1 MFDSLS
7 QRLTTALRGIAGRAH
22 LSEEN
27 IQATLREVRLALLDA
42 DVALEVVRSFTEEV
56 RRKAVGQSIAVGL
69 NPGESFVKVVQE
81 ELVTLMGERND
92 ALNLA
97 ASPPAVILMA
107 GLQGAGKT
115 TTAAKLA
122 RLLIEREKK
131 KVALVSADIY
141 RPAAIE
147 QLRTLGQEVHARF
160 IPSAVGQ
167 KPLDIADAAL
177 ADAKTRFDDVLIVD
191 TAGRLAIDD
200 EMMAEI
206 AGLHRTLQPVETL
219 FVVDAMTGQD
229 AAQAA
234 RAFNEALPLTGVV
247 LAKADGDARG
257 GAALSV
263 RAITGKPIKFI
274 GVGERTDGLEP
285 FHPDRIASRILGMG
299 DVLSLIEEAERKVDK
314 QKAERLARK
323 VARGRRFDLEDFR
336 DQLQQMARMGG
347 VGGMLDRLPGGN
359 QLPQAGVGDRDLR
372 RMEAVINS
380 MTPRERRFPDTIDGS
395 RKRRISAGSGTR
407 IQDVNRLLKQHR
419 QMQKVMRKASRK
431 GGMDKMM
438 RRLQAQGQVAQRP
451 RFRR

>member
-7 QRLTTALRGIAGRAH
+7 QRLTAVLRGIAGKAY

-27 IQATLREVRLALLDA
+27 IQSTLREVRLALLDA
-42 DVALEVVRSFTEEV
+42 DVALEVVRSFTEQV
-56 RRKAVGQSIAVGL
+56 RRKAIGQSVAATL
-69 NPGESFVKVVQE
+69 NPGEAFVKVVHD

-97 ASPPAVILMA
+97 ASPPVPILMA

-131 KVALVSADIY
+131 KVALVSADVY

-147 QLRTLGQEVHARF
+147 QLRTLGQEVGARC
-160 IPSAVGQ
+160 IPSAIGQ
-167 KPLDIADAAL
+167 QPISIVEDAL
-177 ADAKTRFDDVLIVD
+177 ADARVRFDDVLIVD
-191 TAGRLAIDD
+191 TAGRLSIDD
-200 EMMAEI
+200 GMMAEI
-206 AGLHRTLQPVETL
+206 AALHRALRPVETL

-229 AAQAA
+229 AANAA
-234 RAFNEALPLTGVV
+234 RAFDEALPLTGVV

-274 GVGERTDGLEP
+274 GVGEKTDALEP
-285 FHPDRIASRILGMG
+285 FHPDRMASRILGMG
-299 DVLSLIEEAERKVDK
+299 DVLSLIEEVERKVDP
-314 QKAERLARK
+314 QKAQRLARK
-323 VARGRRFDLEDFR
+323 AARGRRFDLEDFR
-336 DQLQQMARMGG
+336 DQLQQMTSMGG
-347 VGGMLDRLPGGN
+347 VSGMLDRLPGAN
-359 QLPQAGVGDRDLR
+359 QMARTDVGDADFR
-372 RMEAVINS
+372 RMEAMINS

-407 IQDVNRLLKQHR
+407 VQDVNQLLKKHR

-431 GGMDKMM
+431 GGMDRML
-438 RRLQAQGQVAQRP
+438 RSLQAQGQAAQRP

>member
-7 QRLTTALRGIAGRAH
+7 QRLTAVLRGIAGKAY

-27 IQATLREVRLALLDA
+27 IQSTLREVRLALLDA
-42 DVALEVVRSFTEEV
+42 DVALEVVRSFTEQV
-56 RRKAVGQSIAVGL
+56 RRKAIGQSVAVTL
-69 NPGESFVKVVQE
+69 NPGEAFVKVVHD

-97 ASPPAVILMA
+97 ASPPVPILMA

-131 KVALVSADIY
+131 KVALVSADVY

-147 QLRTLGQEVHARF
+147 QLRTLGQEVGARF

-167 KPLDIADAAL
+167 QPISIVEDAL
-177 ADAKTRFDDVLIVD
+177 ADARARFDDVLIVD
-191 TAGRLAIDD
+191 TAGRLSIDD
-200 EMMAEI
+200 GMMAEI
-206 AGLHRTLQPVETL
+206 AELHGALRPLETL

-229 AAQAA
+229 AANAA
-234 RAFNEALPLTGVV
+234 RAFDEALPLTGVV

-274 GVGERTDGLEP
+274 GVGEKTDGLEP
-285 FHPDRIASRILGMG
+285 FHPDRMASRILGMG
-299 DVLSLIEEAERKVDK
+299 DVLGLIEEVERKVDR
-314 QKAERLARK
+314 QKAQRLARK
-323 VARGRRFDLEDFR
+323 AARGRRFDLEDFR
-336 DQLQQMARMGG
+336 DQLQQMTRMGG
-347 VGGMLDRLPGGN
+347 VSGMLDRLPGAN
-359 QLPQAGVGDRDLR
+359 QMARTDVGDADFR
-372 RMEAVINS
+372 RMEAMINS

-407 IQDVNRLLKQHR
+407 IQDVNQLLKKHR

-431 GGMDKMM
+431 GGMDRML
-438 RRLQAQGQVAQRP
+438 RSLQAQGQAAQRP

>member
-7 QRLTTALRGIAGRAH
+7 QRLTAVLRGLAGKAY

-27 IQATLREVRLALLDA
+27 MQATLREVRLALLDA

-56 RRKAVGQSIAVGL
+56 RRKAIGQSVAVAL
-69 NPGESFVKVVQE
+69 NPGEALVKVIHE
-81 ELVTLMGERND
+81 ELVTLMGARND

-97 ASPPAVILMA
+97 ASPPAVVLMA

-131 KVALVSADIY
+131 KVALVSADVY

-147 QLRTLGQEVHARF
+147 QLRTLSEEVGARF

-167 KPLDIADAAL
+167 KPLAIAEGAL

-191 TAGRLAIDD
+191 TAGRLSIDD
-200 EMMAEI
+200 RMMAEI
-206 AGLHRTLQPVETL
+206 AALHRSLAPVETL

-229 AAQAA
+229 AANTAK
-234 RAFNEALPLTGVV
+234 AFNDALGLTGVV

-263 RAITGKPIKFI
+263 RAITGKPIKFV

-285 FHPDRIASRILGMG
+285 FHPDRMASRILGMG
-299 DVLSLIEEAERKVDK
+299 DVLSLIEEAQRKVDK

-323 VARGRRFDLEDFR
+323 VAGGRRFDLEDFR
-336 DQLQQMARMGG
+336 DQLQQMASMGG
-347 VGGMLDRLPGGN
+347 VSGMLDKLPGAN
-359 QLPQAGVGDRDLR
+359 QMPRTSINDADFR

-407 IQDVNRLLKQHR
+407 IQDVNRLLKQHK
-419 QMQKVMRKASRK
+419 QMQRLMRKVGRRGS
-431 GGMDKMM
+431 MDKML
-438 RRLQAQGQVAQRP
+438 RTIQSQSQVAQRP

>member
-7 QRLTTALRGIAGRAH
+7 QRLTAVLRGIAGKAY

-27 IQATLREVRLALLDA
+27 IQSTLREVRLALLDA
-42 DVALEVVRSFTEEV
+42 DVALEVVRSFTEQV
-56 RRKAVGQSIAVGL
+56 RRKAIGQSVAVTL
-69 NPGESFVKVVQE
+69 NPGEAFVKVVHD

-97 ASPPAVILMA
+97 ASPPVPILMA

-131 KVALVSADIY
+131 KVALVSADVY

-147 QLRTLGQEVHARF
+147 QLRTLGQEVGARF

-167 KPLDIADAAL
+167 QPVSIVEDAL
-177 ADAKTRFDDVLIVD
+177 ADASARFDDVLIVD
-191 TAGRLAIDD
+191 TAGRLSIDD
-200 EMMAEI
+200 GMMAEI
-206 AGLHRTLQPVETL
+206 AELHRALRPIETL

-229 AAQAA
+229 AANAA
-234 RAFNEALPLTGVV
+234 RAFDEALPLTGVV

-274 GVGERTDGLEP
+274 GVGEKTDGLEP
-285 FHPDRIASRILGMG
+285 FHPDRMASRILGMG
-299 DVLSLIEEAERKVDK
+299 DVLGLIEEVERKVDR
-314 QKAERLARK
+314 QKAQRLARK
-323 VARGRRFDLEDFR
+323 AARGRRFDLEDFR
-336 DQLQQMARMGG
+336 DQLQQMTRMGG
-347 VGGMLDRLPGGN
+347 VSGMLDRLPGAN
-359 QLPQAGVGDRDLR
+359 QMARTDVGDADFR
-372 RMEAVINS
+372 RMEAMINS

-407 IQDVNRLLKQHR
+407 VQDVNQLLKKLR

-431 GGMDKMM
+431 GGMDRML
-438 RRLQAQGQVAQRP
+438 RSLQAQGQAAQRP

>member
-1 MFDSLS
+1 M
-7 QRLTTALRGIAGRAH
+7 
-22 LSEEN
+22 
-27 IQATLREVRLALLDA
+27 
-42 DVALEVVRSFTEEV
+42 ALEVVRSFTEEV
-56 RRKAVGQSIAVGL
+56 RRKAIGQSVAVAL
-69 NPGESFVKVVQE
+69 NPGEALVKVIHE
-81 ELVTLMGERND
+81 ELVTLMGARND

-97 ASPPAVILMA
+97 ASPPAVVLMA

-131 KVALVSADIY
+131 KVALVSADVY

-147 QLRTLGQEVHARF
+147 QLRTLSEEVGARF

-167 KPLDIADAAL
+167 QPLAIAEEAL

-191 TAGRLAIDD
+191 TAGRLSIDD
-200 EMMAEI
+200 RMMAEI
-206 AGLHRTLQPVETL
+206 AALHRSLAPVETL

-229 AAQAA
+229 AANTAK
-234 RAFNEALPLTGVV
+234 AFNDALGLTGVV

-263 RAITGKPIKFI
+263 RAITGKPIKFV

-285 FHPDRIASRILGMG
+285 FHPDRMASRILGMG
-299 DVLSLIEEAERKVDK
+299 DVLSLIEEAQRKVDK

-323 VARGRRFDLEDFR
+323 VAGGRRFDLEDFR
-336 DQLQQMARMGG
+336 DQLQQMASMGG
-347 VGGMLDRLPGGN
+347 VSGMLDKLPGAN
-359 QLPQAGVGDRDLR
+359 QMPRTSINDADFR

-407 IQDVNRLLKQHR
+407 IQDVNRLLKQHK
-419 QMQKVMRKASRK
+419 QMQRLMRKVGRRGS
-431 GGMDKMM
+431 MDKMM
-438 RRLQAQGQVAQRP
+438 RTIQSQSQVAQRP

>member
-7 QRLTTALRGIAGRAH
+7 QRLTAVLRGIAGKAY

-42 DVALEVVRSFTEEV
+42 DVALDVVRSFTEQV
-56 RRKAVGQSIAVGL
+56 RRKAIGQSVATTL
-69 NPGESFVKVVQE
+69 NPGEAFVKVVHD

-97 ASPPAVILMA
+97 AAPPVPILMA

-131 KVALVSADIY
+131 KVALVSADVY

-147 QLRTLGQEVHARF
+147 QLRTLGQEVGARF

-167 KPLDIADAAL
+167 QPLSIVEDAL
-177 ADAKTRFDDVLIVD
+177 ADAKGRFDDVLIVD
-191 TAGRLAIDD
+191 TAGRLSIDD
-200 EMMAEI
+200 GMMAEI
-206 AGLHRTLQPVETL
+206 AAVHRALRPVETL

-229 AAQAA
+229 AANAA
-234 RAFNEALPLTGVV
+234 RAFDNALPLTGVV

-274 GVGERTDGLEP
+274 GVGEKTDGLEP
-285 FHPDRIASRILGMG
+285 FHPDRMASRILGMG
-299 DVLSLIEEAERKVDK
+299 DVLGLIEEVERKVDR
-314 QKAERLARK
+314 QKAQRLATK
-323 VARGRRFDLEDFR
+323 AARGRRFDLEDFR
-336 DQLQQMARMGG
+336 DQLQQMTRMGG
-347 VGGMLDRLPGGN
+347 VSGMLDRLPGAN
-359 QLPQAGVGDRDLR
+359 QMARTDVGDADFR
-372 RMEAVINS
+372 RMEAMINS

-407 IQDVNRLLKQHR
+407 VQDVNQLLKKHR
-419 QMQKVMRKASRK
+419 QMQKVMRKASRR
-431 GGMDKMM
+431 GGMDRML
-438 RRLQAQGQVAQRP
+438 RSLQAQGQAAQRP

>member
-7 QRLTTALRGIAGRAH
+7 QRLTAVLRGIAGKAY

-27 IQATLREVRLALLDA
+27 IQSTLREVRLALLDA
-42 DVALEVVRSFTEEV
+42 DVALEVVRSFTEQV
-56 RRKAVGQSIAVGL
+56 RRKAIGQSVAATL
-69 NPGESFVKVVQE
+69 NPGEAFVKVVHD

-97 ASPPAVILMA
+97 ASPPVAVLMA

-122 RLLIEREKK
+122 RWLIEREKK
-131 KVALVSADIY
+131 KVALVSADVY

-147 QLRTLGQEVHARF
+147 QLRTLGEEVGARF

-167 KPLDIADAAL
+167 QPLSIVKDAL
-177 ADAKTRFDDVLIVD
+177 ADARVRFDDVLIVD
-191 TAGRLAIDD
+191 TAGRLSIDD
-200 EMMAEI
+200 GMMAEI
-206 AGLHRTLQPVETL
+206 AELHGALRPVETL

-229 AAQAA
+229 AANAA
-234 RAFNEALPLTGVV
+234 RAFDKALPLTGVV

-274 GVGERTDGLEP
+274 GVGEKTDGLEP
-285 FHPDRIASRILGMG
+285 FHPDRMASRILGMG
-299 DVLSLIEEAERKVDK
+299 DVLGLIEEVERKVDP
-314 QKAERLARK
+314 QKAQRLARK
-323 VARGRRFDLEDFR
+323 AAGGRRFDLEDFR
-336 DQLQQMARMGG
+336 DQLQQMTRMGG
-347 VGGMLDRLPGGN
+347 VSGMLDRLPGAN
-359 QLPQAGVGDRDLR
+359 QMARTDVGDADFR
-372 RMEAVINS
+372 RMEAMINS

-407 IQDVNRLLKQHR
+407 VQDINQLLKKHR
-419 QMQKVMRKASRK
+419 QMQKVMRKASRR
-431 GGMDKMM
+431 GGMDRML
-438 RRLQAQGQVAQRP
+438 RSLQAQGQAAQRP

>member
-7 QRLTTALRGIAGRAH
+7 QRLTAVLRGIAGKAY

-27 IQATLREVRLALLDA
+27 IQSTLREVRLALLDA
-42 DVALEVVRSFTEEV
+42 DVALEVVRSFTEQV
-56 RRKAVGQSIAVGL
+56 RRKAIGQSVAATL
-69 NPGESFVKVVQE
+69 NPGEAFVKVVHD

-92 ALNLA
+92 VLNLA
-97 ASPPAVILMA
+97 ASPPVPILMA

-131 KVALVSADIY
+131 KVALVSADVY

-147 QLRTLGQEVHARF
+147 QLRTLGQEVGARF
-160 IPSAVGQ
+160 IPSAVGEQ
-167 KPLDIADAAL
+167 PISIARDAL
-177 ADAKTRFDDVLIVD
+177 ADARARFDDVLIVD
-191 TAGRLAIDD
+191 TAGRLSIDD
-200 EMMAEI
+200 GMMAEI
-206 AGLHRTLQPVETL
+206 AALHRALRPIETL

-229 AAQAA
+229 AANAA
-234 RAFNEALPLTGVV
+234 RAFDEALPLTGVV

-274 GVGERTDGLEP
+274 GVGEKTDGLEP
-285 FHPDRIASRILGMG
+285 FHPDRMASRILGMG
-299 DVLSLIEEAERKVDK
+299 DVLGLIEEVERKVDR
-314 QKAERLARK
+314 QKAQRLARK
-323 VARGRRFDLEDFR
+323 AARGRRFDLEDFR
-336 DQLQQMARMGG
+336 DQLQQMTSMGG
-347 VGGMLDRLPGGN
+347 VSGMLDRLPGAN
-359 QLPQAGVGDRDLR
+359 QMARTDVGDADFR
-372 RMEAVINS
+372 RMEAMINS
-380 MTPRERRFPDTIDGS
+380 MTPRERRYPDTIDGS

-407 IQDVNRLLKQHR
+407 VQDVNQLLKKHR

-431 GGMDKMM
+431 GGMDRML
-438 RRLQAQGQVAQRP
+438 RSLQAQGQAAQRP